1 MIKIIKKGT
10 RQTVECEKCGC
21 LFSFDANDINYGNQR
36 DPEKTIN
43 CPQCMNK
50 IDLWEYK
57 NENIK

>member
-21 LFSFDANDINYGNQR
+21 LFSFDASDINYGNQH

-57 NENIK
+57 K

>member
-21 LFSFDANDINYGNQR
+21 LFSFDSSDINYGNQR

-57 NENIK
+57 NEK